1 MHTPAVLVVVMMM
14 ALVEGRE
21 AAELRVLKN
30 AQPAISR
37 GRASA
42 TFGLV

>member
-1 MHTPAVLVVVMMM
+1 MNPPAVLVVMMM
-14 ALVEGRE
+14 ALVERRE